1 MADRDGRLEYR
12 PKRIKAEV
20 LPYDECDIEKLLGQ
34 LADKSFLQLYCVN
47 NQYYVEILNFRK
59 HQNCHIKEAAST
71 IPAPDEHQTS
81 TRRAPDEHGA
91 SPSDSLLLI
100 PDSGFPL
107 TDSPLLKPEK
117 AARPPIPYR
126 EIVEYLNLKTGKNF
140 DPDAKETRAQ
150 IKARWGPKRSL
161 EDFKTVIENKCA
173 DWGTNPE
180 MVNYL
185 RPETLFG
192 RKFESYLNEKP
203 HHMRGVVKNI
213 ATVQMLDEW
222 RPPA

>member
-81 TRRAPDEHGA
+81 TRRAW
-91 SPSDSLLLI
+91 S
-100 PDSGFPL
+100 
-107 TDSPLLKPEK
+107 
-117 AARPPIPYR
+117 
-126 EIVEYLNLKTGKNF
+126 
-140 DPDAKETRAQ
+140 
-150 IKARWGPKRSL
+150 
-161 EDFKTVIENKCA
+161 
-173 DWGTNPE
+173 
-180 MVNYL
+180 
-185 RPETLFG
+185 
-192 RKFESYLNEKP
+192 
-203 HHMRGVVKNI
+203 
-213 ATVQMLDEW
+213 
-222 RPPA
+222 